1 MLVGGH
7 GDSNPNST
15 WLNEKGLWLSYCI
28 GVLMLHLVLL
38 CLPFLSTATAWTLTN
53 VIHNLVVL
61 NFLILSSNFKLIIFF
76 ATVYASAIAY
86 SERISFR
93 AAGPR
98 KSPLAH
104 SLGANWLRKAVH
116 RQQEISYNR
125 SSHIVSS
132 TFLSSKTL
140 IIIVYYHIIDYN

>member
-53 VIHNLVVL
+53 VIHNLFMLVL
-61 NFLILSSNFKLIIFF
+61 LHILKGSPFEPQDQGKARWLTHWEQIDYGKQFTVSRKFLTIVPVILFVLTSFYTKYDTTHFIINLM
-76 ATVYASAIAY
+76 A
-86 SERISFR
+86 
-93 AAGPR
+93 
-98 KSPLAH
+98 L
-104 SLGANWLRKAVH
+104 
-116 RQQEISYNR
+116 
-125 SSHIVSS
+125 
-132 TFLSSKTL
+132 
-140 IIIVYYHIIDYN
+140 IVYLVPKLPHFHKVMAVKLN